1 MRFRTFFIVL
11 LFILLGLLLWSAG
24 LYTDYLWFNHLNYAS
39 VFFTVFLSEWA
50 VRLAACLVFFL
61 FLFINLLF
69 MRGVL
74 LNVPNLELRERI
86 IGTALGRMLTPRK
99 ITLFFLVSSLAV
111 SFLLSSYTGGL
122 WLEVQQFFRGAR
134 FGITDPVFN
143 LDASFYI
150 FRLPF
155 WRLLYTYLQTM
166 VILTIL
172 VAGFIYFLTDPPVQV
187 GRKVIFFPSRGQG
200 HLSLLLTF
208 AFLLKAWDYRLK
220 MFELLLS
227 PRGATFGPGYTDLNA
242 NLPALWI
249 LFFLTLGI
257 CVVLIYNIYRRQPRL
272 IFLSVAILI
281 GASLV
286 VGSIYPSLVQQFRVE
301 PNEFAYERPF
311 LEHNINYTLKAYGLD
326 DVRIENYP
334 AREELEWEDLEKGA
348 DTLQNV
354 RLWDYRPLL
363 DTYKQLQG
371 IRPYYDFASVDTDRY
386 FLDGEYRQVMLSVRE
401 MDQTQLAEQAR
412 TWVNTRLQYTHGYGL
427 TMSPVALVS
436 SQGLPKFTIGDIP
449 PVVEGGVELTRP
461 EIYYGE
467 LSSNYVIV
475 NSNTRE
481 FDYPMGDT
489 NVYTRYEGTGGIPL
503 SNLGRK
509 LLYALKFSDYR
520 ILISSEIT
528 DGSRIMHNRPV
539 RERASRIA
547 PFLAYDADPYPVI
560 AGGGIYW
567 ILDAY
572 TTTNNFPYSEPFGG
586 INYMRNSVKVVVD
599 AYNGTVDYYIVDPSD
614 PLIATYAKI
623 FPALFK
629 SLEEMPE
636 EIKAH
641 LRYPETLLSLQAQVF
656 ATYHMT
662 DPVVFY
668 NREDL
673 WQIPNEKYRGTVQPV
688 EPYYTILE
696 LPGEED
702 PEFVLILPFTPTT
715 RDNMIA
721 WMAGRSDGDN
731 YGELVVYLFPK
742 DRVVFGPMQIETR
755 IDQNTLISQQLALWD
770 QRGSRVVR
778 GNLLVLPV
786 SDSILYV
793 EPVFLEAEQSQLPE
807 LARVI
812 VGFGEQ
818 VVMEPTLEEALAVI
832 FGAHDPVGP
841 EEPGELP
848 GPEGIDGE
856 EPEETAGPE
865 TMLPPDIPGLAR
877 RAQQLFQKAQESLR
891 EGDWSGYGSSLQ
903 ELEIV
908 LDELAELSAANANI
922 TE

>member
-1 MRFRTFFIVL
+1 MRLKTFLIVL
-11 LFILLGLLLWSAG
+11 FVILAGLLFWVAG
-24 LYTDYLWFNHLNYAS
+24 RYTDYLWLNHLNYAS
-39 VFFTVFLSEWA
+39 VFFTVFLSGWA
-50 VRLAACLVFFL
+50 VRLAAWLVFFL
-61 FLFINLLF
+61 FLFINLMF

-99 ITLFFLVSSLAV
+99 ITLFFLVSSLVV
-111 SFLLSSYTGGL
+111 SFLLSSYTQGL
-122 WLEVQQFFRGAR
+122 WLEVRQFLQGVS
-134 FGITDPVFN
+134 FGVTDPVFN
-143 LDASFYI
+143 LDASFYV

-155 WRLLYTYLQTM
+155 WRLLYIYLQTM
-166 VILTIL
+166 VVLTIL
-172 VAGFIYFLTDPPVQV
+172 VAGFIYFVTDPPVQV
-187 GRKVIFFPSRGQG
+187 GRKFIFFPSRGQG
-200 HLSLLLTF
+200 QLSLLLTF

-257 CVVLIYNIYRRQPRL
+257 CIVLIYNIYRRQSRL
-272 IFLSVAILI
+272 IFLSVATLI

-301 PNEFAYERPF
+301 PNEFVYERPF
-311 LEHNINYTLKAYGLD
+311 LEHNIHYTLKAYGLD
-326 DVRIENYP
+326 NVSTKNYP
-334 AREELEWEDLEKGA
+334 AKEDLEWEDLEESA

-386 FLDGEYRQVMLSVRE
+386 YLDGEYRQVMLSVRE

-427 TMSPVALVS
+427 TMSPVAEVS
-436 SQGLPKFTIGDIP
+436 PQGLPKFTIGDIP
-449 PVVEGGVELTRP
+449 PVIEGGVELARP

-489 NVYTRYEGTGGIPL
+489 NVYTSYEGTGGIPL

-509 LLYALKFSDYR
+509 LLYALRFSDYR
-520 ILISSEIT
+520 ILISGEIT
-528 DGSRIMHNRPV
+528 SESRVMYNRTIS
-539 RERASRIA
+539 ERVTRIA
-547 PFLAYDADPYPVI
+547 PFLQYDADPYPVI
-560 AGGGIYW
+560 ADGRIYW
-567 ILDAY
+567 ILDVY
-572 TTTNNFPYSEPFGG
+572 TTTNNFPYSEPYGG
-586 INYMRNSVKVVVD
+586 INYLRNSVKVVVD
-599 AYNGTVDYYIVDPSD
+599 TYNGTVDYYIVDPSD
-614 PLIATYAKI
+614 PLIVTYAKI
-623 FPALFK
+623 FPELFK

-656 ATYHMT
+656 ATYHMK

-731 YGELVVYLFPK
+731 YGELLVYLFPK

-786 SDSILYV
+786 NDSILYV

-818 VVMEPTLEEALAVI
+818 VVMEPTLEEALITI
-832 FGAHDPVGP
+832 FGAHDRQAP
-841 EEPGELP
+841 EVSDDLP
-848 GPEGIDGE
+848 GPEGIDVE
-856 EPEETAGPE
+856 VEDPDEPTEPRPG
-865 TMLPPDIPGLAR
+865 LPPDIPGLAR
-877 RAQQLFQKAQESLR
+877 RAQQLYQEAQESLS
-891 EGDWSGYGSSLQ
+891 EGDWAGYGSSLQ
-903 ELEIV
+903 ELEVI
-908 LDELAELSAANANI
+908 LDELAELSADPG
-922 TE
+922 

>member
-1 MRFRTFFIVL
+1 MRLKTILIVLFIVL
-11 LFILLGLLLWSAG
+11 VGFLFRVAE
-24 LYTDYLWFNHLNYAS
+24 LYTDYLWFNHLNYVS
-39 VFFTVFLSEWA
+39 VFFTTFLSEWG
-50 VRLAACLVFFL
+50 VRLAAWLVFFL
-61 FLFINLLF
+61 FLFVNLMF
-69 MRGVL
+69 MRGAIINVL
-74 LNVPNLELRERI
+74 NLELRERVF
-86 IGTALGRMLTPRK
+86 GTVLGRMLTPQR
-99 ITLFFLVSSLAV
+99 ITFFFLISSLVV
-111 SFLLSSYTGGL
+111 SFLLSSYTGSL
-122 WLEVQQFFRGAR
+122 WLEVQQFLQGVS
-134 FGITDPVFN
+134 FGVTDPIFN
-143 LDASFYI
+143 LDASFYV
-150 FRLPF
+150 FQLPF

-172 VAGFIYFLTDPPVQV
+172 VAGFIYFVTDPPVQV

-208 AFLLKAWDYRLK
+208 AFILKAWDYRLK

-227 PRGATFGPGYTDLNA
+227 PRGAIFGPGYTDLNA

-257 CVVLIYNIYRRQPRL
+257 CIVLIYNIYRRQSRL
-272 IFLSVAILI
+272 IFSSVAILI

-286 VGSIYPSLVQQFRVE
+286 VGNIYPSLVQQFRVE

-326 DVRIENYP
+326 DVRTENYP
-334 AREELEWEDLEKGA
+334 AREELEWEDLEKDA

-386 FLDGEYRQVMLSVRE
+386 ILDGQYRQVMLSVRE

-427 TMSPVALVS
+427 TMSPVTGVS
-436 SQGLPKFTIGDIP
+436 PQGLPEFTIGDIP
-449 PVVEGGVELTRP
+449 PVVKGGLKLSRP

-467 LSSNYVIV
+467 LSSDYVIV

-503 SNLGRK
+503 SNLGRR

-528 DGSRIMHNRPV
+528 DESRIMLNRPV
-539 RERASRIA
+539 RERAYRIA
-547 PFLAYDADPYPVI
+547 PFLRYDADPYPVI

-586 INYMRNSVKVVVD
+586 INYMRNSVKVVID

-614 PLIATYAKI
+614 PLVATYAKI
-623 FPALFK
+623 FPLLFK

-656 ATYHMT
+656 ATYHMA

-696 LPGEED
+696 LPGEEN

-721 WMAGRSDGDN
+721 WMAGRSDGEN

-786 SDSILYV
+786 NDSILYV

-818 VVMEPTLEEALAVI
+818 VVMEPTLEEALIAI
-832 FGAHDPVGP
+832 FGAHDPPGQATPGDWPGLDGP
-841 EEPGELP
+841 VEEEP
-848 GPEGIDGE
+848 DG
-856 EPEETAGPE
+856 TAESG
-865 TMLPPDIPGLAR
+865 TAFPPDIPELAR
-877 RAQQLFQKAQESLR
+877 RAQQLFQEAQESLR
-891 EGDWSGYGSSLQ
+891 EGDWAGYGSFLQ
-903 ELEIV
+903 ELEVI
-908 LDELAELSAANANI
+908 LDELAEISAD
-922 TE
+922 TG